1 MTIRRVVPVA
11 LIAALLVAFGLGSMS
26 AAAGG
31 ALTKKSVKKIA
42 AKVVAKKAPTL
53 SVAHA
58 ATAGDAATLGG
69 LTAGQLKTTA
79 YTYTLPVQAD
89 AVQRRYT
96 FPGLPAGTYQISY
109 SFIGQMTV
117 VGATVI
123 CHLHPN
129 GGSSTDPQAI
139 GTFGTG
145 APGFTIARTN
155 AAGVATV
162 TPGATLFCGASNG
175 SFHLDD
181 AVYSDNVVSFVRVD
195 SSVAGVATGS

>member
-1 MTIRRVVPVA
+1 MTTRRIVPVT

-26 AAAGG
+26 AAAGK
-31 ALTKKSVKKIA
+31 ALTPKSVKKIA

-69 LTAGQLKTTA
+69 LSASQLKTTA

-89 AVQRRYT
+89 AGQRAYT

-109 SFIGQMTV
+109 TFIGQMTV

-123 CHLHPN
+123 CHVHPN
-129 GGSSTDPQAI
+129 GGSGTDPQAI
-139 GTFGTG
+139 GTFGTAAG
-145 APGFTIARTN
+145 GFAISRTN

-162 TPGATLFCGASNG
+162 TPGVTLFCGASSG
-175 SFHLDD
+175 SFHLED

-195 SSVAGVATGS
+195 SSVAGVAAAS

>member
-1 MTIRRVVPVA
+1 MTTRRLVPVA
-11 LIAALLVAFGLGSMS
+11 LIAALLVAFGLGSVS
-26 AAAGG
+26 AAAGK
-31 ALTKKSVKKIA
+31 ALTPKIVKKIA

-69 LTAGQLKTTA
+69 LSAGQLKTTA
-79 YTYTLPVQAD
+79 YTYTLPVQVD
-89 AVQRRYT
+89 AGQRSYT

-129 GGSSTDPQAI
+129 GGSGTNPQAI
-139 GTFGTG
+139 STFGTG
-145 APGFTIARTN
+145 ASGFLIGRTN

-162 TPGATLFCGASNG
+162 TPAVTLFCEASNG
-175 SFHLDD
+175 NFHLDD

-195 SSVAGVATGS
+195 SSVAGVASAS

>member
-1 MTIRRVVPVA
+1 MTTRRLVPVA
-11 LIAALLVAFGLGSMS
+11 LIAALLVAFGLGSVS
-26 AAAGG
+26 AAAGK
-31 ALTKKSVKKIA
+31 ALTAKSVKKIA
-42 AKVVAKKAPTL
+42 AKVVAKKARTL

-69 LTAGQLKTTA
+69 FSASQLKTTA

-89 AVQRRYT
+89 ATQRSYT

-109 SFIGQMTV
+109 GFMAQMTV
-117 VGATVI
+117 VSATAV

-129 GGSSTDPQAI
+129 GGSTTDPQAI

-145 APGFTIARTN
+145 ASGLARTT

-162 TPGATLFCGASNG
+162 TPAVTLYCGASTG
-175 SFHLDD
+175 SFHLEDPLL
-181 AVYSDNVVSFVRVD
+181 SENVVSFVRVD
-195 SSVAGVATGS
+195 SSVAGVATAS